1 MGHLKF
7 SSLRDDWSLDVVN
20 ILAFLGEHNIL
31 ATSQQICMSRLCFLP
46 RLIPAPQGLLAERAR
61 NLRSVDN
68 IEVQGVN
75 SGNQR
80 PTLNYFAN
88 VLHGDGTWLGPYT
101 TRVLEIKIICDGPP
115 IRPRLLSPLN
125 LIAMISFTVSVGI
138 AAWAIIIG
146 DGVGLTGVLIMS
158 MTTPLLCIGL
168 KSSWSTPRRRMS
180 LHAPRP
186 QSWVVYRL
194 PNGSITVVRCDEEVA
209 RLLYFHPDGIN
220 YTLSSYS
227 GRGISG
233 IAGGMMLVGSLVLFS
248 NATWTIKAALVI
260 AYTVLNLLYWLAAI
274 FPARWSWHMDFEVKE
289 ELIQNSTFT
298 QGLWSAMWASQAV
311 DWVLQGDH
319 APNTD
324 AWKEWIEK
332 ARDALSRPREEFNS
346 QRVLGDIMSELYERK

>member
-31 ATSQQICMSRLCFLP
+31 ATSQQICMSRFCFLP

-61 NLRSVDN
+61 HLRSVDN
-68 IEVQGVN
+68 IEVWGIN
-75 SGNQR
+75 SGNTR

-88 VLHGDGTWLGPYT
+88 VLHGDGTWLEPFT
-101 TRVLEIKIICDGPP
+101 TRILEIKADGYAPP
-115 IRPRLLSPLN
+115 VRPRVLSPLN
-125 LIAMISFTVSVGI
+125 LIAMISCTMSIGI
-138 AAWAIIIG
+138 AAWAIVIG

-168 KSSWSTPRRRMS
+168 KSSWSIQGRILGMRGS
-180 LHAPRP
+180 RP
-186 QSWVVYRL
+186 HGWVVYRL
-194 PNGSITVVRCDEEVA
+194 PNGSITVVQCDEGVA
-209 RLLYFHPDGIN
+209 RLLYFQPDQIK

-248 NATWTIKAALVI
+248 NATWTIKAALVV
-260 AYTVLNLLYWLAAI
+260 AYTILNLLYWLAAI
-274 FPARWSWHMDFEVKE
+274 LPARWSWHMDFQVKE
-289 ELIQNSTFT
+289 ELIQNRTFP

-319 APNTD
+319 APNTE
-324 AWKEWIEK
+324 AWKAWIEK
-332 ARDALSRPREEFNS
+332 ARDSLPGAREDFDAQGVLADVLS
-346 QRVLGDIMSELYERK
+346 